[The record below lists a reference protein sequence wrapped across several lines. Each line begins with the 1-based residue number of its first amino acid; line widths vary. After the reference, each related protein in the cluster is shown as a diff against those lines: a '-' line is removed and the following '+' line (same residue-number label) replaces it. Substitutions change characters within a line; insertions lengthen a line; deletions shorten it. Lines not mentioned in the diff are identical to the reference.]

1 MRRLHAKTGAGALLA
16 GVALVGSCSAALAGV
31 APRYWTLADVV
42 SAPQVTDLI
51 LTDDERSALYI
62 VRAADAGQDSVVA
75 ELRRVDVAT
84 GVQSVLLHAPTIE
97 RLRKIPGTC
106 DWSVLA
112 DLGSGV
118 QLYRIDAHGH
128 TAPLVVRPDV
138 VLLGHVEG
146 AVSSIQFEA
155 PRKVGVL
162 SYDWSPDGQWLWY
175 TALRRIA
182 RPRSVRF
189 DADVSAA
196 ESGVPS
202 DHDAAVE
209 YHVRATN
216 GADRIVA
223 SRSASDSIARYRGGA
238 VSWAPGEV
246 RYVIEDHGGAAV
258 ASYSVLSWALASG
271 TVRALPATAD
281 LPLLPPAAGPRGGK
295 LATEGFGDG
304 RLLVETTPDHGR
316 HSYGRVDFL
325 LNDPRSAGNWRST
338 RGSIAIVG
346 TRGTRY
352 PRYGLAVI
360 DRNGLRPL
368 SIAGSISR
376 CDFAASLEMGVCV
389 HEGQTIP
396 PELVLVTPRTGSIRR
411 VAPVS
416 PRHEEIARLKVTPR
430 LWLNRLGYYATG
442 FIVWPRNYRP
452 GRRYPALV
460 ITHGSDA
467 DERFANSNFQWNYP
481 VQMFAERGYI
491 VLLIN
496 DPAPSQSADL
506 SRAFGEWTSGGG
518 SLGPDQLQKLLWL
531 NGVYCF
537 ESAVRE
543 MTEKGIVDPERVGIA
558 GYSRGSQMV
567 NVTITQSSL
576 FAAASSGDGG
586 YLEPDSFAENEE
598 TYRAV
603 FGGSP
608 YGPFLQRYQALSPS
622 LRINE
627 HMGAVLQQ
635 IATPYRGALAFDR
648 ALKAV
653 GVPSQLTLYPGENA
667 LSSETHIFHIPS
679 NRLLAMRENLAW
691 FDFWLR
697 QERDAETPFPERFA
711 VWQRL
716 ADARPASPRSDRT
729 ATP

>member
-1 MRRLHAKTGAGALLA
+1 M
-16 GVALVGSCSAALAGV
+16 CAALAGLPGAV
-31 APRYWTLADVV
+31 LADAVPRYWTLADVV

-51 LTDDERSALYI
+51 LADDGRQALYV
-62 VRAADAGQDSVVA
+62 VRAADAIQDTVAA

-84 GVQSVLLHAPTIE
+84 GAQSVLLHARALE
-97 RLRKIPGTC
+97 RLRKIPGTR
-106 DWSVLA
+106 DWSLLA
-112 DLGSGV
+112 DLGDGA
-118 QLYRIDAHGH
+118 QLYRIDAQGH
-128 TAPLVVRPDV
+128 TTPLVVRPDV
-138 VLLGHVEG
+138 VLVGHVDG

-155 PRKVGVL
+155 PRQVGVL

-175 TALRRIA
+175 SVLRRIA

-189 DADVSAA
+189 DADVPSA
-196 ESGVPS
+196 ESGPS
-202 DHDAAVE
+202 GDDDAAIE
-209 YHVRATN
+209 YHIRAMD

-223 SRSASDSIARYRGGA
+223 SRPTHDSIARYRGGA

-246 RYVIEDHGGAAV
+246 RYVIEDSTGVGG
-258 ASYSVLSWALASG
+258 ASYSVLSWNLSSG
-271 TVRALPATAD
+271 AVRALPATAD
-281 LPLLPPAAGPRGGK
+281 LSLLPPATGPLGGR
-295 LATEGFGDG
+295 LATEGFGDK
-304 RLLVETTPDHGR
+304 RFLVETIPGRDR

-325 LNDPRSAGNWRST
+325 LNDPRAAGNWRSA
-338 RGSIAIVG
+338 RGTIAIVG

-352 PRYGLAVI
+352 PRYALAVI

-368 SIAGSISR
+368 PVDGSITR
-376 CDFAASLEMGVCV
+376 CDFTANLETGVCV

-396 PELVLVTPRTGSIRR
+396 PELVSVSPRSGSIRR
-411 VAPVS
+411 LASVS
-416 PRHEEIARLKVTPR
+416 PSYDEIAPLKVTPH

-442 FIVWPRNYRP
+442 FIIWPRNYRP

-467 DERFANSNFQWNYP
+467 DERFVNANFQWNYP

-518 SLGPDQLQKLLWL
+518 ALGPDQLQKLLWL
-531 NGVYCF
+531 NGVYSF
-537 ESAVRE
+537 ETAVRE
-543 MTEKGIVDPERVGIA
+543 MAEKGIVDPDRVGIA

-586 YLEPDSFAENEE
+586 YLEPDAFAENEE

-622 LRINE
+622 LRIKE
-627 HMGAVLQQ
+627 QMGAVLQQ

-648 ALKAV
+648 ALKAA
-653 GVPSQLTLYPGENA
+653 GVPSQLTHYPGEDA

-679 NRLLAMRENLAW
+679 NRLTAMRENLAW

-697 QERDAETPFPERFA
+697 REKDVDAPFPERLS

-716 ADARPASPRSDRT
+716 ADARSPSPAASR
-729 ATP
+729 ATTP